1 MHVDRINGGDGTQ
14 LREQVLGALLILA
27 VSGGSTLALS
37 LALRFIGVLR
47 VDDDEEDLGG
57 DATVFGMRAYVNHNE
72 ILGRYHRVSSTLEQQ
87 GLTPVQ
93 LLDALTGFR
102 TIIYKPFTPQAAD
115 NKIEGEMMDILEH
128 LQFDVSSNDAEY
140 ELHHNHLAFLSHHKA
155 HAGEAARIFR
165 DTALR
170 LTTDPSVLEADT
182 DATLKEGTR
191 VKHPTRG
198 EGIVA
203 ELMGDG
209 RTRVKFDNGEAH
221 QYKPSSM
228 HKITRVTTSKG
239 ANATG
244 EGDPRISLR
253 RQNSQSAISSVVDA
267 ALRTIAPKD
276 LFFLDSTNLHSVQDL
291 EPLVN
296 RSANYLLFLT
306 AEVLQRPAV
315 LVEICAA
322 HVARKNIIPVM
333 VDFPG
338 ALGGGTD
345 ARQFIF
351 PQHLEQAIEE
361 LAWCIAHEGKP
372 IPLTGGSALWRVT
385 KRSVQCVAKGESR
398 RPRRGRL
405 GMRVQTPAA
414 DKL

>member
-1 MHVDRINGGDGTQ
+1 MVACSIDGSAVNGVD
-14 LREQVLGALLILA
+14 
-27 VSGGSTLALS
+27 
-37 LALRFIGVLR
+37 
-47 VDDDEEDLGG
+47 
-57 DATVFGMRAYVNHNE
+57 
-72 ILGRYHRVSSTLEQQ
+72 
-87 GLTPVQ
+87 
-93 LLDALTGFR
+93 
-102 TIIYKPFTPQAAD
+102 
-115 NKIEGEMMDILEH
+115 
-128 LQFDVSSNDAEY
+128 
-140 ELHHNHLAFLSHHKA
+140 
-155 HAGEAARIFR
+155 
-165 DTALR
+165 
-170 LTTDPSVLEADT
+170 
-182 DATLKEGTR
+182 
-191 VKHPTRG
+191 
-198 EGIVA
+198 
-203 ELMGDG
+203 
-209 RTRVKFDNGEAH
+209 H

-239 ANATG
+239 LNTTG
-244 EGDPRISLR
+244 EGVPTLR
-253 RQNSQSAISSVVDA
+253 RKNSQSAISSVVDA

-291 EPLVN
+291 EALVN

-322 HVARKNIIPVM
+322 HVARKNIMSVM

-351 PQHLEQAIEE
+351 PHHLEQAIEE

-385 KRSVQCVAKGESR
+385 KRSVQKVAKGESR
-398 RPRRGRL
+398 RARRGRL

-414 DKL
+414 DK

>member
-1 MHVDRINGGDGTQ
+1 MGGDT
-14 LREQVLGALLILA
+14 
-27 VSGGSTLALS
+27 
-37 LALRFIGVLR
+37 
-47 VDDDEEDLGG
+47 
-57 DATVFGMRAYVNHNE
+57 TVFGMRAYVNHNE
-72 ILGRYHRVSSTLEQQ
+72 ILGRYRRVSSTLEQQ
-87 GLTPVQ
+87 GFTPGQ

-115 NKIEGEMMDILEH
+115 NKIEGELMDILEH
-128 LQFDVSSNDAEY
+128 LQFDVSSNESEY
-140 ELHHNHLAFLSHHKA
+140 ELHHLAFLSHHKA

-170 LTTDPSVLEADT
+170 LTTDPSMLQATIEQLEADT
-182 DATLKEGTR
+182 DATLREGTR
-191 VKHPTRG
+191 VRHPTRG

-209 RTRVKFDNGEAH
+209 RTRVKFDNGAEH

-291 EPLVN
+291 EALVN

-351 PQHLEQAIEE
+351 PHHLEQAIEE

-372 IPLTGGSALWRVT
+372 IPPTGGSALWRVT
-385 KRSVQCVAKGESR
+385 KRSVQSVAKGKSR

-414 DKL
+414 DKLSESL